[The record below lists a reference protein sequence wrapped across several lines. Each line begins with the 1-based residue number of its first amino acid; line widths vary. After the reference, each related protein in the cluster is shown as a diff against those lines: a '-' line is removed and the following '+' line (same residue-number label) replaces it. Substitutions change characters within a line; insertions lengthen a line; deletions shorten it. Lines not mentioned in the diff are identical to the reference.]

1 MQLLLQ
7 GKVEI
12 QGSPNDLSK
21 SGIDFASLLTSSDE
35 TAAGSDETA
44 MTVRRSLSRTDS
56 RMSIKSSKSISES
69 DSKSIDE
76 SKADGKSVEAL
87 QQMEG
92 SSKGQV
98 KGSVSG
104 TYFTSGANFLVLAV
118 VLILFALTQALAS
131 GADYWVSFWTSQE
144 ELRTFYSNISD
155 PEAESSFNE
164 TEQVDLNAN
173 GLLTTETLIYI
184 HGGLMAALFTIA
196 LCR

>member
-44 MTVRRSLSRTDS
+44 PNVRRSLSRTDS

-87 QQMEG
+87 QQMEA

-164 TEQVDLNAN
+164 TEQVDLNDN